1 MVKWNTSDK
10 TIKPRDVFR
19 QSIER
24 SLRQTVLGN
33 VGNILMN
40 ALQKAGDG
48 SLSSG
53 KGGGVEEKIKK
64 IKDFFK
70 Y

>member
-1 MVKWNTSDK
+1 MDRDLKLQ
-10 TIKPRDVFR
+10 DVFR
-19 QSIER
+19 KSIER
-24 SLRQTVLGN
+24 SLRQTILGN

-40 ALQKAGDG
+40 ALQKVSDG

-53 KGGGVEEKIKK
+53 KKGNVEEKIKK
-64 IKDFFK
+64 FKDFFK

>member
-1 MVKWNTSDK
+1 MVKWDTSDK
-10 TIKPRDVFR
+10 SVKLRDVFR

-40 ALQKAGDG
+40 ALQKAND
-48 SLSSG
+48 SSVGPG
-53 KGGGVEEKIKK
+53 KKASVEDKIKK